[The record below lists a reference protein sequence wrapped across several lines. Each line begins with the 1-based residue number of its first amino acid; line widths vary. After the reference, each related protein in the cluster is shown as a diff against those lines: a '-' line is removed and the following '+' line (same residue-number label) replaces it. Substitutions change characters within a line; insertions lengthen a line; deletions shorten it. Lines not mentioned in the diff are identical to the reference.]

1 MGEGDGRSGNGH
13 YLAVLEALDESG
25 RLLAAFSSAS
35 VIGLAVCDDQLRYQ
49 GINNALASM
58 NGISPDAH
66 VGNTVRDILRDAAS
80 KPEPALRG
88 VMASGQAVCFELT
101 AMLPTRTDLG
111 YWIENY
117 FPIKGG
123 QGRANQVATITV
135 EITAQRKLEKSF
147 RKLTGELLWTGNQ
160 ENRWLAR
167 DLHDSINEYHDALTT
182 SLARLTMSLAS
193 LTEHSWEPA
202 RSAEILAQSV
212 EWLDRRVANMRT
224 IVSDV
229 ASRFPDQSSTPVAIM

>member
-1 MGEGDGRSGNGH
+1 
-13 YLAVLEALDESG
+13 
-25 RLLAAFSSAS
+25 
-35 VIGLAVCDDQLRYQ
+35 
-49 GINNALASM
+49 M

-80 KPEPALRG
+80 KPEPALRR
-88 VMASGQAVCFELT
+88 VLASGQAVCFELT
-101 AMLPTRTDLG
+101 AMLPTRMELG

-123 QGRANQVATITV
+123 QGRANQVATVTV
-135 EITAQRKLEKSF
+135 EVTAQRRLEKSF
-147 RKLTGELLWTGNQ
+147 RQLTGELLWTGNK

-167 DLHDSINEYHDALTT
+167 DLHDSINEYHEALTA

-193 LTEHSWEPA
+193 LTEHSWEPEK
-202 RSAEILAQSV
+202 SAEILAQSV
-212 EWLDRRVANMRT
+212 EWLDRRIVNMRT

-229 ASRFPDQSSTPVAIM
+229 ASRFCDQSSAPVAIM